1 MKAKS
6 FHSKIILILST
17 VTLLCSFAFSNDF
30 KNNSTSPSKT
40 PSLDELRNMDF
51 SYLRDTLYT
60 LQDHYIEINL
70 KTPMGYLHSRN
81 EPVKEFGVS
90 TGTRRVKD
98 GVNTKEGLFII
109 QNKYPKL
116 PSVQFDST
124 IMLNWMGFNWGIGF
138 HALYGSSYYQ
148 YLGVKPSSHGC
159 VRLSREDARD
169 IYSKISVGT
178 PVLIHNGNNVVQI
191 AFANAENEEFKY
203 YSVNEM
209 KKLLP
214 KRYHNLYTG
223 KYFISGQE
231 KLLIDNNNVDHAGL
245 PIGDNSKIAKRQ
257 LIKPHHYFIESVI
270 PEPKTAELFPLVN
283 PLSFFTKVNEYCCV
297 E

>member
-1 MKAKS
+1 MKKKS

-17 VTLLCSFAFSNDF
+17 VILLYGFAFPNDLKKTSNI
-30 KNNSTSPSKT
+30 SPKT

-60 LQDHYIEINL
+60 LQDYYIEINL
-70 KTPMGYLHSRN
+70 KTQMGYLYSRN
-81 EPVKEFGVS
+81 ESVKEFGVS
-90 TGTRRVKD
+90 TGTRRLKD

-124 IMLNWMGFNWGIGF
+124 MMLNWMGFNWGIGF

-159 VRLSREDARD
+159 VRLSKEDAKE

-178 PVLIHNGNNVVQI
+178 PVLIHSGNNVVKI
-191 AFANAENEEFKY
+191 AFANPNDDLKY
-203 YSVNEM
+203 YSFNNL
-209 KKLLP
+209 KKMLP
-214 KRYHNLYTG
+214 NRYYDLYTG

-231 KLLIDNNNVDHAGL
+231 KLLIDKNNVDHAGL
-245 PIGDNSKIAKRQ
+245 PIGDNSRVAKRQ
-257 LIKPHHYFIESVI
+257 IIKPHHYFIESVI
-270 PEPKTAELFPLVN
+270 PEPKTAELFPRENLFG
-283 PLSFFTKVNEYCCV
+283 LFSKVNEYCCV